1 MKYDDSA
8 LATREERAEVERR
21 IERAVEEHRRETKPE
36 TLSPV
41 PEKRD
46 GRFPVIVNL
55 VAVLVVLGG
64 GLFLIDLFRTQERR
78 IAAHVATITSAEGRL
93 LSELRRESQ
102 ERLSSKDDE
111 IEQIERRL
119 AQTTSELEAVRAEV
133 DDRVEQRRA
142 ELERELDALFAAERS
157 RLAAES
163 LDPDEVETRL
173 SEFRERRQTQ
183 LERDVARLEA
193 RLEDELASRETA
205 LTTLIAE
212 YEHSLET
219 ALEERQAMEALIA
232 ERESELRRQYNH
244 REQELIV
251 ERDAA
256 QSRLRD
262 LRAEQENRRLLI
274 EALAAQVDEALS
286 SEGSRDL
293 GAQAAELEST
303 IAELLNRD
311 RRLGRSVESYRSVFD
326 AQAPTK
332 VPSQLELLEA
342 KLEILRIASSQQV
355 RSAYPDLYARIN
367 EYLDA
372 LTVAQE
378 AGARQEVL
386 DELRTLVAEI
396 ESGSLATDSARAVP
410 EYPALSAAP
419 DATAR
424 LLDAL
429 TPLVAPSQ

>member
-41 PEKRD
+41 PEKHD
-46 GRFPVIVNL
+46 GRFPVAVNL
-55 VAVLVVLGG
+55 IAVLVVLGG
-64 GLFLIDLFRTQERR
+64 GLFLIDLFRTQERE
-78 IAAHVATITSAEGRL
+78 IVAHVATITSAEGRL
-93 LSELRRESQ
+93 LSELRRESE

-119 AQTTSELEAVRAEV
+119 AETTSELEAVRAEV
-133 DDRVEQRRA
+133 DDRVEERRA

-173 SEFRERRQTQ
+173 SEFRERQQTQ

-193 RLEDELASRETA
+193 RLQDELASRETA

-232 ERESELRRQYNH
+232 ERESELRRQYDR

-256 QSRLRD
+256 QRRLRD
-262 LRAEQENRRLLI
+262 LSAEQENRRLLI
-274 EALAAQVDEALS
+274 DALAAQVDEAIS
-286 SEGSRDL
+286 SDGSRDL
-293 GAQAAELEST
+293 AAQAAALEST
-303 IAELLNRD
+303 VAQLLNRD
-311 RRLGRSVESYRSVFD
+311 RTVERGVESYRSVFD
-326 AQAPTK
+326 AQAQTE

-342 KLEILRIASSQQV
+342 KLGILRIASSRQV
-355 RSAYPDLYARIN
+355 RGTYPDLYARIN
-367 EYLDA
+367 DYLDA
-372 LTVAQE
+372 LAVAQE
-378 AGARQEVL
+378 AGARREVL
-386 DELRTLVAEI
+386 DELRTLVGKI
-396 ESGSLATDSARAVP
+396 ESGSLGTDSARAAT

-429 TPLVAPSQ
+429 TPLVAPSR